1 MAAGQG
7 FKTFATGDVLTAADT
22 NGYLMQ
28 GVWVFANAA
37 ARDAAVTSPQ
47 EGNTCYLK
55 DTDVI
60 QCYSGSAWV
69 QKSAASSGGAGMTLV
84 KRASFSAVASTT
96 TTFDSVFTSTY
107 DSYILVAEKVYGSSA
122 NANLLFQW
130 RASAA
135 TQNSAVYYGS
145 NFGYNLGGTLIVN
158 AQNAQT
164 SLAISQVGGDADE
177 TTGFNLTTNKVVSSN
192 KPQIFGTAY
201 EANRAVPLV
210 AGAKYNGTIAAD
222 GFILSL
228 STGNITGTVSV
239 YGLAKA

>member
-7 FKTFATGDVLTAADT
+7 FKTFVTGDVLTAADT

-28 GVWVFANAA
+28 GVWVFASAA

-69 QKSAASSGGAGMTLV
+69 QKSSSGAGSGLTLV

-107 DSYILVAEKVYGSSA
+107 DNYVIVADKVYGSSSGA
-122 NANLLFQW
+122 ETKYTA
-130 RASAA
+130 RSAMR
-135 TQNSAVYYGS
+135 G
-145 NFGYNLGGTLIVN
+145 
-158 AQNAQT
+158 
-164 SLAISQVGGDADE
+164 E
-177 TTGFNLTTNKVVSSN
+177 
-192 KPQIFGTAY
+192 
-201 EANRAVPLV
+201 
-210 AGAKYNGTIAAD
+210 TIALSGRTND
-222 GFILSL
+222 FIMISGAASSPSASSRVDNRVITFIPPISVSL
-228 STGNITGTVSV
+228 RIRLPERSTHCRDFTPGVELISTSNHFTSMV
-239 YGLAKA
+239 AP